1 MRLEEM
7 ILTTDFYIVG
17 AGGFAREIYSYLSD
31 DQYKVGSYRL
41 AGFLDDNV
49 DAVKMF
55 KVGHK
60 VVSTLFSE
68 TIPSGSK
75 LIMAVANPE
84 LKERIFHYY
93 KSRDC
98 SFVTYIHPSAFI
110 GNSVSIGEGSI
121 VSPNSVLTT
130 DIKIGNCVTIN
141 ALSSVGHDA
150 KIGDFSTL
158 SGHCDVTGFVEL
170 GQKVFMGSNSSV
182 IPNVKVGD
190 DSIIGAGSVVISK
203 VRAGVTVFGNPARKI
218 K

>member
-1 MRLEEM
+1 M
-7 ILTTDFYIVG
+7 IVKTDFYIVG
-17 AGGFAREIYSYLSD
+17 AGGYAREVYSYLSK
-31 DQYKVGSYRL
+31 DQYKVGFYRL
-41 AGFLDDNV
+41 VGFLDDNV
-49 DAVKMF
+49 DALSMY
-55 KVGHK
+55 KVEHK
-60 VVSTLFSE
+60 VVSTLCSE
-68 TIPSGSK
+68 TIPIGSK

-84 LKERIFHYY
+84 LKEKVFHYY
-93 KSRDC
+93 KSRYC
-98 SFVTYIHPSAFI
+98 SFVTYIHPSAFV

-121 VSPNSVLTT
+121 ISPNSVLTT

-170 GQKVFMGSNSSV
+170 GQKVFMGSNSSI

-203 VRAGVTVFGNPARKI
+203 VRTGVTVFGNPARKI